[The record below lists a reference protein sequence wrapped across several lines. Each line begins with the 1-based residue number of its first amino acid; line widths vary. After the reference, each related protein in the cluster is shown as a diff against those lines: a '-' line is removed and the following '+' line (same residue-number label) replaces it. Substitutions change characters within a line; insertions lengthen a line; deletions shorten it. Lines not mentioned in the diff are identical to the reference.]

1 MHQNVK
7 RMRVRILPS
16 AFGLLGLVGLLGLLY
31 TDDAVID
38 AATVVVAVGY
48 HQCTFSNDASLQV
61 FLKCASC
68 L

>member
-31 TDDAVID
+31 TDDA
-38 AATVVVAVGY
+38 ATVVVVVVGY

-61 FLKCASC
+61 FLKCASY